1 VEEGHIFFHLLKFI
15 MNTLPAL
22 ENNGEVIVFFPPFIS
37 PLLPSDQVV

>member
-22 ENNGEVIVFFPPFIS
+22 ENNGEVSVVFPPFS
-37 PLLPSDQVV
+37 L